1 MKKRIATLI
10 AVMALAAVLAACL
23 VACIPSDPAKAEENL
38 KAEGYEVT
46 LIEEGLPDG
55 MVASLSAEK
64 GDDYISIA
72 YFDDKDAANKYWED
86 NEMDDYEA
94 QKEKEL
100 KELEEMYDEGLFE
113 GAEDEYEEM
122 KKYIEDT
129 KVKKQGKI
137 VYIGTEAAIKA
148 AK

>member
-55 MVASLSAEK
+55 MVARLSADKE
-64 GDDYISIA
+64 DDGIVIM

-122 KKYIEDT
+122 KKQIED
-129 KVKKQGKI
+129 VKAKKDGKI
-137 VYIGTEAAIKA
+137 VYVGTSAAIKA

>member
-38 KAEGYEVT
+38 KAEGYDVT
-46 LIEEGLPDG
+46 LIEEDLGDG
-55 MVASLSAEK
+55 MVAMLQAEK
-64 GDDYISIA
+64 EDDSITIY
-72 YFDDKDAANKYWED
+72 YFDDKDAANKFWED
-86 NEMDDYEA
+86 QEMDDYEA
-94 QKEKEL
+94 QKDESL
-100 KELEEMYDEGLFE
+100 KELEQMYEEELFDK
-113 GAEDEYEEM
+113 DEYEEM
-122 KKYIEDT
+122 KKLIEDA

-137 VYIGTEAAIKA
+137 IYAGTSAAIKA